1 MGSHNPVNGIKGNNP
16 TMHKEATKARVKW
29 DEDDVNKL
37 VKCLILG
44 LMTNPFS
51 LESDAVVNF
60 ATGNVLPD
68 DVAETLVNSNKERQR
83 SNE

>member
-1 MGSHNPVNGIKGNNP
+1 
-16 TMHKEATKARVKW
+16 
-29 DEDDVNKL
+29 
-37 VKCLILG
+37 
-44 LMTNPFS
+44 MTNPFS

-68 DVAETLVNSNKERQR
+68 DVAETLVNSDKERQR